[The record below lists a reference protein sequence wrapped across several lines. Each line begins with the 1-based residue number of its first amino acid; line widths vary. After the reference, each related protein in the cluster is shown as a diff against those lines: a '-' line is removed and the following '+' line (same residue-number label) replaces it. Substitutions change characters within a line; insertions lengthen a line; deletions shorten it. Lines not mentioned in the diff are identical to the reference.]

1 MAAFKLIILK
11 SKFSHDIIPEHT
23 HTHGHVYIFPFG
35 HKHLQAFCLL
45 ATSHMINLGCI
56 AKKVTVS
63 GTAKE
68 LGLWPLHRQP
78 LSSCQQSLRQGKI
91 LQTVWWPPISL
102 TWWRNRPELWM
113 PWARKSW
120 TMIAWRS
127 LLPATPCSQMGPAQG
142 TPPLWL
148 PKLCRQFQ
156 LFCLH
161 LLTVLHLL
169 EEIMAPR
176 QKPWGLWSWGQTHAH
191 QEEGQWFGYCHEEAS
206 F

>member
-1 MAAFKLIILK
+1 MHCQESHGERNCQGTQGCGHSTGNLSAVASRAFDRERSYK
-11 SKFSHDIIPEHT
+11 
-23 HTHGHVYIFPFG
+23 
-35 HKHLQAFCLL
+35 
-45 ATSHMINLGCI
+45 
-56 AKKVTVS
+56 
-63 GTAKE
+63 
-68 LGLWPLHRQP
+68 
-78 LSSCQQSLRQGKI
+78 
-91 LQTVWWPPISL
+91 
-102 TWWRNRPELWM
+102 WRNRPELWM

-127 LLPATPCSQMGPAQG
+127 LLPTTPCSQMGPAQG

-156 LFCLH
+156 LFCLYLR

-169 EEIMAPR
+169 EDMMAPR